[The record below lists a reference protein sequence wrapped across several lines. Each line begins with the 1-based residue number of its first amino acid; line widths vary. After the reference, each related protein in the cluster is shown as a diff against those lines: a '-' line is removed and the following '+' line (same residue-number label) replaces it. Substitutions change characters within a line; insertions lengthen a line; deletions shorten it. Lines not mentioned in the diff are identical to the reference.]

1 MRPTR
6 VTRRKAKSRPK
17 HRTPFPAVFLSN
29 KKRDR
34 PPPRTVPF
42 LEKRIARDRLSQSQ
56 SRISLTVAQR

>member
-29 KKRDR
+29 EKWDR
-34 PPPRTVPF
+34 LPPRNGPAFRTLIV
-42 LEKRIARDRLSQSQ
+42 RVQQ
-56 SRISLTVAQR
+56 